1 MTRSILTLAIAAS
14 LAIAAPQVLA
24 QAKKPVAASQSM
36 VGTPSKLVLDNST
49 RVLST
54 LEKRRAE
61 FTKNRGA
68 LRAFINSE
76 FNQMFDR
83 DYAARLVLGRHA
95 RGASDADVKLFSD
108 ALADNLMSR
117 YGSSLLDFN
126 TSLRVRV
133 KSETALPGNRG
144 VRVSTE
150 MLRPI
155 DDSTDRINADV
166 RYQGKHWFAQ
176 LGYFAS
182 IYDTKAAGFQFDNP
196 FNAAVAGGDAGRM
209 SLEPDNLYNEVAV
222 SFGWFGLPWNTA
234 VTLSA
239 AIDAYGQGPAGFV
252 SPGRPPGRPLRA
264 AQPCKFRR
272 KPFVN

>member
-49 RVLST
+49 RVLAT

-61 FTKNRGA
+61 FTKDRGA

-95 RGASDADVKLFSD
+95 RGANDADVKLFAD

-126 TSLRVRV
+126 TRLRVRI

-144 VRVSTE
+144 VRVSSE
-150 MLRPI
+150 LLRAGGEPI
-155 DDSTDRINADV
+155 PVDYMMRKVGSQWKVFDV
-166 RYQGKHWFAQ
+166 MVEGVSFVQTFRN
-176 LGYFAS
+176 
-182 IYDTKAAGFQFDNP
+182 QFDSP
-196 FNAAVAGGDAGRM
+196 LAQRGIRAVATELKTGKIQASTKR
-209 SLEPDNLYNEVAV
+209 
-222 SFGWFGLPWNTA
+222 
-234 VTLSA
+234 
-239 AIDAYGQGPAGFV
+239 
-252 SPGRPPGRPLRA
+252 
-264 AQPCKFRR
+264 
-272 KPFVN
+272 

>member
-49 RVLST
+49 RVLAT

-61 FTKNRGA
+61 FTKDRGA

-95 RGASDADVKLFSD
+95 RGANDADVKLFAD

-126 TSLRVRV
+126 TRLRVRI

-144 VRVSTE
+144 VRVSSE
-150 MLRPI
+150 LLRAGGEPI
-155 DDSTDRINADV
+155 PVDYMMRKVGSQWQVFDV
-166 RYQGKHWFAQ
+166 MVEGVSFVQTFRN
-176 LGYFAS
+176 
-182 IYDTKAAGFQFDNP
+182 QFDSP
-196 FNAAVAGGDAGRM
+196 LAQRGIRAVATELKTGKIQASTKR
-209 SLEPDNLYNEVAV
+209 
-222 SFGWFGLPWNTA
+222 
-234 VTLSA
+234 
-239 AIDAYGQGPAGFV
+239 
-252 SPGRPPGRPLRA
+252 
-264 AQPCKFRR
+264 
-272 KPFVN
+272 

>member
-24 QAKKPVAASQSM
+24 QAKKPAAASQSM

-49 RVLST
+49 RVLAT

-83 DYAARLVLGRHA
+83 DYAARLVLGRHG
-95 RGASDADVKLFSD
+95 RGANDADVKLFAD

-126 TSLRVRV
+126 TQLRVRI

-144 VRVSTE
+144 VRVSSE
-150 MLRPI
+150 LLRAGGEPI
-155 DDSTDRINADV
+155 PVDYMMRKVGNQWQVFDV
-166 RYQGKHWFAQ
+166 MVEGVSFVQTFRN
-176 LGYFAS
+176 
-182 IYDTKAAGFQFDNP
+182 QFDSP
-196 FNAAVAGGDAGRM
+196 LAQRGIRAVATELKTGKIQASTKR
-209 SLEPDNLYNEVAV
+209 
-222 SFGWFGLPWNTA
+222 
-234 VTLSA
+234 
-239 AIDAYGQGPAGFV
+239 
-252 SPGRPPGRPLRA
+252 
-264 AQPCKFRR
+264 
-272 KPFVN
+272 